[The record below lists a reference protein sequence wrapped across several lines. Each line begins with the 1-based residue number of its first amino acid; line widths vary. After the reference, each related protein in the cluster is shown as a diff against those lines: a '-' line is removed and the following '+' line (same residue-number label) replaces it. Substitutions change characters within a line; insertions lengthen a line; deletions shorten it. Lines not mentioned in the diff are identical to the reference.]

1 MKALSRFASLA
12 SLPVVLALVGCGG
25 EAMRARAPDP
35 TAAPVAAAP
44 PVLKESLYAKDASGS
59 VSEHDLQT
67 ILQSPIDLVWP
78 ARVGVVPLSAPFD
91 ASGHVAVSTRATAA
105 SRLTRA
111 LIGTPQ
117 FSHVSDVSTD
127 VPNGG
132 GLEGLRAIAARYR
145 LRYLV
150 LYSERFEDESHLNN
164 WAWTYPTLVGMF
176 LVPGVTV
183 QSQGI
188 AQADLLDV
196 RTGTV
201 LFSVVEPMRVS
212 QHQWM
217 VGAERSHRAAE
228 AKVAG
233 DAAERLARRV
243 TSQANLLVAFAEQ
256 SAKDGPTARQR
267 VLPATIADAKP

>member
-1 MKALSRFASLA
+1 M
-12 SLPVVLALVGCGG
+12 V
-25 EAMRARAPDP
+25 
-35 TAAPVAAAP
+35 AAP
-44 PVLKESLYAKDASGS
+44 PVLKESLFAKDASGS
-59 VSEHDLQT
+59 VSEQDLQK
-67 ILQSPIDLVWP
+67 ILASPIDLVWP

-91 ASGHVAVSTRATAA
+91 ASGRVAVGTRATAA
-105 SRLTRA
+105 DRLARA
-111 LIGTPQ
+111 LVGAPQ

-127 VPNGG
+127 VPNVG

-164 WAWTYPTLVGMF
+164 WAWTYPTLIGMF

-212 QHQWM
+212 QQRWM
-217 VGAERSHRAAE
+217 VGAERAHRAAE
-228 AKVAG
+228 ANAAG
-233 DAAERLARRV
+233 EAAERLAKRV
-243 TSQANLLVAFAEQ
+243 TSQANLLVAYADQ
-256 SAKDGPTARQR
+256 ARSATLASTRI
-267 VLPATIADAKP
+267 LPAPIADAKAAPLAQP

>member
-1 MKALSRFASLA
+1 MNLLRRLLAPASIPFALLLGGCAS
-12 SLPVVLALVGCGG
+12 SGPALQ
-25 EAMRARAPDP
+25 ARSAEPAGAP
-35 TAAPVAAAP
+35 APV
-44 PVLKESLYAKDASGS
+44 LRQSLYARNDTGGLGEA
-59 VSEHDLQT
+59 DLQK
-67 ILQSPIDLVWP
+67 ILESPIDLVWP
-78 ARVGVVPLSAPFD
+78 ARIGVVPLSGAFD
-91 ASGHVAVSTRATAA
+91 AGGSVSLSTRTTAA
-105 SRLTRA
+105 DRLARG

-127 VPNGG
+127 VPNTGG
-132 GLEGLRAIAARYR
+132 IEGLRVIAARYR

-183 QSQGI
+183 QSRGI

-228 AKVAG
+228 AKAAG
-233 DAAERLARRV
+233 EAAERLAKRV
-243 TSQANLLVAFAEQ
+243 ASQAELLVAFADR
-256 SAKDGPTARQR
+256 SAAQGVEARR
-267 VLPATIADAKP
+267 RSLPAAIADR